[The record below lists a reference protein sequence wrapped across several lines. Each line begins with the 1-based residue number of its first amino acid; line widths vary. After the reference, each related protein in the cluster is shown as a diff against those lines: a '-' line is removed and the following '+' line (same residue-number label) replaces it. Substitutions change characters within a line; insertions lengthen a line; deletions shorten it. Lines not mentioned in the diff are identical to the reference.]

1 MKLHVHGIAGFHIVG
16 LVVFAN
22 VDDTGHVAFERIA
35 IPLALAVGPPAY
47 APPAQRAGVWK
58 SPEFPRRN
66 LQTERESS

>member
-35 IPLALAVGPPAY
+35 IPLALAVGPPA
-47 APPAQRAGVWK
+47 
-58 SPEFPRRN
+58 
-66 LQTERESS
+66 